1 MSTYEGGVTSK
12 QALRLVLAYG
22 LQDGALAPV
31 LPVERP
37 PYVPFCQDIGVRE
50 RTCTSDEMK
59 AAMARLWAEGLSIK
73 AIATTLHVSTT
84 RVASVTCRCREMFP
98 YRRGPYTNEVMK
110 P

>member
-1 MSTYEGGVTSK
+1 MSACNGGVTSK

-22 LQDGALAPV
+22 LREGALAPV
-31 LPVERP
+31 IPAKRST
-37 PYVPFCQDIGVRE
+37 YVPFCQDTGVRE
-50 RTCTSDEMK
+50 ITRTSVEMK

-73 AIATTLHVSTT
+73 AIATTLHVPTT

>member
-22 LQDGALAPV
+22 LQDGALATV

-37 PYVPFCQDIGVRE
+37 PYVPFCEDTGVRE

-59 AAMARLWAEGLSIK
+59 AAMARLWAEGLTIK
-73 AIATTLHVSTT
+73 AIAATLHVPTT
-84 RVASVTCRCREMFP
+84 RVAGVTCRDREMFP
-98 YRRGPYTNEVMK
+98 YRRGPYTDGMVM